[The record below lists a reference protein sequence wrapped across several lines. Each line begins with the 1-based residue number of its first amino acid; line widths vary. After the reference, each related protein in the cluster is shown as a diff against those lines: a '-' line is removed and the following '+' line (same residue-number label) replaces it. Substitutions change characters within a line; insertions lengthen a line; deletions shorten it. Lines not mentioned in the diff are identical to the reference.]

1 MRESKWPAAPFYPF
15 RHAVTR
21 YHRGHPL
28 RSTSIALLK
37 AATRLS
43 PGLPRSVREIRP
55 LDRPDLSF
63 HPSDSTVVSAIY
75 WFGVCGYEGIMSEVW
90 RTLCRRSQSI
100 VEIGGNIGLF
110 SVIGGKETQG
120 TYTVLEPVPDNATTL
135 RENLARNEIGN
146 VKVLEGAAVPASA
159 MCEVLLNIP
168 DEGHDAPV
176 GAHLSDG
183 VEVNG
188 RSQAKLLKVKGYP
201 MSGLVENCDLLKIDA
216 EGIEEKLLVAAYD
229 ILLKNKPTLVI
240 EVLPEAERLA
250 ELLKALAPAAGYS
263 IYIVPGYGSDK
274 IVEIDAETFSSRSP
288 RRHRSKD
295 VVLSRLAIENLVDG
309 KTPPLSLTARRY

>member
-1 MRESKWPAAPFYPF
+1 MQESKWPAAPFYPF
-15 RHAVTR
+15 RRAATHYR
-21 YHRGHPL
+21 RGHPL
-28 RSTSIALLK
+28 RSASIALLK
-37 AATRLS
+37 TATRLS

-55 LDRPDLSF
+55 LDRPDLAF
-63 HPSDSTVVSAIY
+63 HPSDSTVVRAIY

-90 RTLCRRSQSI
+90 RTLCRRSRSV

-110 SVIGGKETQG
+110 TVIGGKETQG
-120 TYTVLEPVPDNATTL
+120 IYTVLEPVPDNAATL
-135 RENLARNEIGN
+135 RGNLARNDIKSVE
-146 VKVLEGAAVPASA
+146 VLEGAAVPAA
-159 MCEVLLNIP
+159 EMCEVLLNIP

-183 VEVNG
+183 VEING
-188 RSQAKLLKVKGYP
+188 RSQAKLLTVKGYP

-263 IYIVPGYGSDK
+263 IYIIPGYGSDK
-274 IVEIDAETFSSRSP
+274 IVQIDAQAFSSRVP
-288 RRHRSKD
+288 RRYHSKD
-295 VVLSRLAIENLVDG
+295 VVLSRLAIEDL
-309 KTPPLSLTARRY
+309 LSAS